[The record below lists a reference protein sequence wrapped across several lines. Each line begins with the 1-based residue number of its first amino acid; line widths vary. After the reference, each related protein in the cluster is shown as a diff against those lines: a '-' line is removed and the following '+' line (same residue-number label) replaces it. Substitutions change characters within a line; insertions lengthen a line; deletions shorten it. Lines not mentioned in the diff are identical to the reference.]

1 VKPHTPKQRHRLS
14 RSPTTTKHTPTKAA
28 KNNFIPV
35 HPRRITIAGERQIE
49 RGRDIMTEQ
58 TARLR
63 LPYILPSQAQ
73 KHVTHNEALQRLDA
87 IVQLVIRDV
96 VAAPPENSLEA
107 DCFLLS
113 VDAAGDWAGKGG
125 KLVFR
130 QDGAWLLIT
139 PQPGWTAWF
148 AAENKHRVLRDGAW
162 RDTPLPATGRFE
174 RLGIGTQADA
184 ANRLALAS
192 PASLFSHGED
202 DGSHRMTINKAAK
215 ADTASL
221 LFQSGWSG
229 RAEMGL
235 AGNDGF
241 SIKTS
246 TDGISWRTAL
256 VCGGDGRVS
265 MPNRPVVL
273 AGLPAG
279 TTKPANGS
287 AAGFSLLF
295 IDEGGFSL
303 GDPVGTG
310 GGRELVVPAK
320 GLYLAILSLAVVSS
334 SGHRVSLAV
343 NGAAGDLSVAGNASN
358 AGTSQSATVILALNA
373 GDRLRLLHG
382 GVAEFTQ
389 GSGKTCLSLAAL

>member
-1 VKPHTPKQRHRLS
+1 
-14 RSPTTTKHTPTKAA
+14 
-28 KNNFIPV
+28 
-35 HPRRITIAGERQIE
+35 
-49 RGRDIMTEQ
+49 MTEQ

-87 IVQLVIRDV
+87 IVQLVIKDV
-96 VAAPPENSLEA
+96 VAAPPDNAPEG

-125 KLVFR
+125 KLAFR
-130 QDGAWLLIT
+130 QDGAWLSIV

-148 AAENKHRVLRDGAW
+148 AAEGKHRVLRDGAW
-162 RDTPLPATGRFE
+162 RDMQLPATGTLE
-174 RLGIGTQADA
+174 RLGIGTEADA
-184 ANRLALAS
+184 TNRLALAA
-192 PASLFSHGED
+192 PASLFTHTEE
-202 DGSHRMTINKAAK
+202 DGSHRMTVNKAAK

-246 TDGISWRTAL
+246 ADGTSWHTAL
-256 VCGGDGRVS
+256 LCSGDGRVT

-279 TTKPANGS
+279 TTRPASGS

-295 IDEGGFSL
+295 IDEGGFVL
-303 GDPVGTG
+303 GDAVGTG
-310 GGRELVVPAK
+310 GGRELVVPVK

-334 SGHRVSLAV
+334 SGHRVSLSV
-343 NGAAGDLSVAGNASN
+343 NGAVGGQSVAGNASN
-358 AGTSQSATVILALNA
+358 AGTSQSATFILLLDT
-373 GDRLRLLHG
+373 GDRLRLQHEG
-382 GVAEFTQ
+382 TAEFTQ